1 MGFQAHSKA
10 SKLVRVLIDS
20 PTQVGT
26 LMLGHYLLV
35 STHPGLELEAEDVLH
50 SLGLSSGDLFVISL
64 VSEVLFNCTLD
75 VDLALDGAGAKIFV
89 SFYDHIIVMLFEV
102 AEQTVLVVAE
112 VGRCRLVEALL
123 DLFVFSFEVVD
134 GIFDGDVSLI
144 ECCARLD
151 VELGI
156 VVIVAPFRLVVSKEC
171 YASDIVAETFEGLFS
186 LVGGAVVLD
195 TVVEAE
201 A

>member
-1 MGFQAHSKA
+1 MGFQAHPKA
-10 SKLVRVLIDS
+10 SKLVWVLIDS

-26 LMLGHYLLV
+26 LMLRHYLLV
-35 STHPGLELEAEDVLH
+35 PAHPGLELEAEDVLH
-50 SLGLSSGDLFVISL
+50 SLGLSSGDLFVVSL
-64 VSEVLFNCTLD
+64 VAEVLFNCTLD
-75 VDLALDGAGAKIFV
+75 VDLALDDAGAKIFV

-102 AEQTVLVVAE
+102 AEQTVLVIAE

-195 TVVEAE
+195 AVVKV
-201 A
+201 

>member
-1 MGFQAHSKA
+1 MSFQAHPKT
-10 SKLVRVLIDS
+10 SKLVWVLVDG
-20 PTQVGT
+20 PAQVGV
-26 LMLGHYLLV
+26 LMLGHLLLV
-35 STHPGLELEAEDVLH
+35 PTHPGLELEAEDVLH
-50 SLGLSSGDLFVISL
+50 SLGLSSGDLFVVSL
-64 VSEVLFNCTLD
+64 VAEVLFNCTLD
-75 VDLALDGAGAKIFV
+75 VDLALDDAGAKIFV
-89 SFYDHIIVMLFEV
+89 DHIIVMLFEV
-102 AEQTVLVVAE
+102 AEQTALVVAE

-123 DLFVFSFEVVD
+123 DLFVFSFEFVD
-134 GIFDGDVSLI
+134 GVFDRDISFVK
-144 ECCARLD
+144 CCARLD
-151 VELGI
+151 VELGV